1 MYYFVGGERGE
12 EVEEEVDKE
21 NIKQLAMKFDE
32 NIRKEERAGDEGNK
46 SNKEVIK
53 EKKLT
58 PEVIEQLKKDER
70 KDRILS
76 KVHERHQAA
85 GSSMFQEKG
94 KKIGEG
100 SEDDDLAQQR
110 NKFLK
115 EKEVVRRSLIF
126 LKRIGYDT
134 DKVIRVPWFH
144 HPADEQQSSASSTA
158 TAAK

>member
-1 MYYFVGGERGE
+1 MMNYVVGGEGGE

-32 NIRKEERAGDEGNK
+32 NIRKEERAGDGGNK

-85 GSSMFQEKG
+85 GSSKLEEVGKG
-94 KKIGEG
+94 NEG
-100 SEDDDLAQQR
+100 GDLTQQR

-158 TAAK
+158 TAVK